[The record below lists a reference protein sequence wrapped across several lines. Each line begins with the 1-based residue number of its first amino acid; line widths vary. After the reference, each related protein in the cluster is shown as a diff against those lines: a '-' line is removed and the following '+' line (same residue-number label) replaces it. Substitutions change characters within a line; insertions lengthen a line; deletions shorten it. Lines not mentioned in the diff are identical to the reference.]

1 MLSIYDMLDIFLL
14 INEISWK
21 ERRIYVCS
29 SLNIASQQ
37 EGRNWFDLFKF
48 LNRFVLIYKL
58 G

>member
-21 ERRIYVCS
+21 ERRNYACS

-48 LNRFVLIYKL
+48 LNRFVLI
-58 G
+58 